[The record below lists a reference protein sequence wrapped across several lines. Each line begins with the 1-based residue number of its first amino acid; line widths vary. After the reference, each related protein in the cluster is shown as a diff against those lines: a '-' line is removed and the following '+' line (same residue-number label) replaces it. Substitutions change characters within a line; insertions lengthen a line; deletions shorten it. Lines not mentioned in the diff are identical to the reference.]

1 MGSLTKA
8 SGVAV
13 SMLVAA
19 TASVL
24 LLLPGHPRMRTSRG
38 AGMTPAVMV
47 ASATATPPGPSPV
60 LSGAAHR
67 CLPPVALTQHCR
79 VSGDSTGGTRAAT
92 AGRRRCRHGP
102 AGTGLP
108 DPGPAAHRPE
118 RRPGRHRPGRHRP
131 GRHRPGRHQ
140 PERHRPGRHQPERH
154 RPGRHQPERHRPG
167 RHQPERHRSGHYWSG
182 HHWSGRH
189 RPGEWWP
196 GQLVARGATGS
207 SAAASQPAAKL
218 PDHNSAAT
226 AVIGRNWPAVQR
238 WSLTV
243 SACAT
248 GTLWPRSSQ
257 ATGRV
262 CRPPMTA
269 TRRICSLTVRYCSP
283 SRPTRL
289 TPCRTRSSSPPRRS
303 ARCAIRTGSGPG
315 CTQWPGTNATG
326 SCGPGIRP
334 PRWTSRPR

>member
-102 AGTGLP
+102 AGTGRP
-108 DPGPAAHRPE
+108 DPGRPRTGPSAGQDGTGQDGTGQDGTGQDGTSPSGTGQDGTSPSGTGQDGTSPSGTGQDGTSPSGTGQGTTGQGTIGQGGTGQANGGPGSWWRAGPPAAQ
-118 RRPGRHRPGRHRP
+118 RRP
-131 GRHRPGRHQ
+131 
-140 PERHRPGRHQPERH
+140 
-154 RPGRHQPERHRPG
+154 
-167 RHQPERHRSGHYWSG
+167 
-182 HHWSGRH
+182 
-189 RPGEWWP
+189 
-196 GQLVARGATGS
+196 
-207 SAAASQPAAKL
+207 ASQP
-218 PDHNSAAT
+218 
-226 AVIGRNWPAVQR
+226 RN
-238 WSLTV
+238 
-243 SACAT
+243 C
-248 GTLWPRSSQ
+248 
-257 ATGRV
+257 
-262 CRPPMTA
+262 
-269 TRRICSLTVRYCSP
+269 
-283 SRPTRL
+283 PT
-289 TPCRTRSSSPPRRS
+289 TIPRR
-303 ARCAIRTGSGPG
+303 
-315 CTQWPGTNATG
+315 
-326 SCGPGIRP
+326 
-334 PRWTSRPR
+334 PR